1 MWTKAPI
8 LALAALVLP
17 AAAHA
22 APPPA
27 GVLLSGVVG
36 TRLTNVS
43 GAVWCMVDGG
53 TSEFQTSGNGALIS
67 LPSVLYT
74 ENGSLAPTA
83 YNLTG
88 QAVVTF
94 SAGSSTSG
102 LIKFNNP
109 AYPANIKILP
119 FSNYAASYD
128 ANLRRLTV
136 SFLVQFPQCSVPVAA
151 AYRN

>member
-1 MWTKAPI
+1 MRTKSSF
-8 LALAALVLP
+8 LALAALAVS
-17 AAAHA
+17 AAAQA

-53 TSEFQTSGNGALIS
+53 VSEFQTSGNGALIS
-67 LPSVLYT
+67 LPSLLYT
-74 ENGSLAPTA
+74 ENGSLAPIA

-102 LIKFNNP
+102 VIKFNNP
-109 AYPANIKILP
+109 FYPANIKTLP
-119 FSNYAASYD
+119 FSNYAANYD
-128 ANLRRLTV
+128 ANQRLLTV
-136 SFLVQFPQCSVPVAA
+136 SFRVQFPQCSVPVAA